1 MTFTYEMKEYDI
13 DLNMVFDEAEDEDY
27 EFDYTENGV
36 VMGDF
41 PGIEDFEDCE
51 NVYLFYNPENSH
63 VSVQLSRNDYTIIDD
78 VEISNEEMDL
88 IESKLS
94 DQSKNPC
101 CLCKINKQFSDS
113 S

>member
-1 MTFTYEMKEYDI
+1 MTFNYEMKEYDV

-41 PGIEDFEDCE
+41 PGSEDFEDCE
-51 NVYLFYNPENSH
+51 NVYLFYNPENRH
-63 VSVQLSRNDYTIIDD
+63 VSVQLSRDDYTVIDD
-78 VEISNEEMDL
+78 VDVSDEEMVL

-94 DQSKNPC
+94 D
-101 CLCKINKQFSDS
+101 
-113 S
+113 